1 MKSIIVGTA
10 GHIDHGKTAL
20 VKALTGIDADRLEEE
35 KRRGITIDLGFANMD
50 LQMAGDRA
58 ENDAAKNPANND
70 PAKNDPAKGG
80 ETLRIGFVDVPGHE
94 RFVRNMLAGVGGI
107 DLVLLVIAADEGIKP
122 QTREH
127 FDILQLL
134 GVRRGITVLTKAD
147 AVDAE
152 TLEVVRLEVQEFL
165 RGTFLDNPKSDD
177 SEFDGAKIRE
187 NAESEKS
194 EFLDRAGSN
203 QSKSIVAVSSRTGA
217 GLEELKRALVAA
229 AGEVTARD
237 SKALV
242 RLPIDRVF
250 TMKGFGTVVTGTLV
264 AGTIRA
270 EDELEVFPTG
280 QRVRVRGV
288 QVHGQVAEAAVAG
301 QRTALNLAGASTED
315 LARGMTLAPP
325 ETFRTTRVVDVK
337 MRLLA
342 SAPRA
347 LKDGARVH
355 FHSYTME
362 SVGEVRL
369 YEARKMDHTQLHDS
383 PVTTSTSRAQNAREI
398 GPPLVREF
406 AESPTLAAK
415 NAARMGHL
423 RSVGRPELFPGGEA
437 FAQIRLAEAALLM
450 PGDRFIL
457 RQFSPVVTI
466 GGGVVLDAAPM
477 TDPKGVRKLQKA
489 AGAAI
494 PAFVQSME
502 EFGAGRAVAILA
514 RRVARRGMR
523 GLTLAEAVAETGW
536 WRAQVVEI
544 AQALIKDGLLV
555 RFQDRL
561 FGKHEFELAQ
571 AGVLDAVSGF
581 HGKNP
586 LSAGMSKGE
595 LQDELQRALE
605 MSAELFA
612 AAVESLARAKK
623 LELVN
628 ELVRLPGR
636 GVVMKDEEAESK
648 KTIEAAFATAG
659 LKVPALQEV
668 IAGLKIDKVRAQK
681 IVTLLL
687 RDRVLVKVSDELVFH
702 RGALE
707 QLRRDLAAH
716 KTKSAKIDVAKFKEL
731 TGVSRK
737 YAIPLLEYLD
747 RERVTRRVGDVREI
761 L

>member
-35 KRRGITIDLGFANMD
+35 KRRGITIDLGFAHMD
-50 LQMAGDRA
+50 LPAANDGA
-58 ENDAAKNPANND
+58 ASDAAKD
-70 PAKNDPAKGG
+70 PAKSDPARNDRTRKA

-107 DLVLLVIAADEGIKP
+107 DLVLLVIAADESIKP

-134 GVRRGITVLTKAD
+134 GVRRGITVLTKSD

-152 TLEVVRLEVQEFL
+152 MLEVVRLEVQEFL
-165 RGTFLDNPKSDD
+165 RGTFLDEPKADNSKADN
-177 SEFDGAKIRE
+177 R
-187 NAESEKS
+187 KS
-194 EFLDRAGSN
+194 MDPAGLDAA
-203 QSKSIVAVSSRTGA
+203 QSFGKSQSIVAVSSLTGA
-217 GLEELKRALVAA
+217 GLEELKQALVAA
-229 AGEVTARD
+229 AGEVKARD
-237 SKALV
+237 SGALV

-264 AGTIRA
+264 AGTIRP

-280 QRVRVRGV
+280 RQVRVRGV
-288 QVHGQVAEAAVAG
+288 QVHGQATDAALAG

-325 ETFRTTRVVDVK
+325 ETLRTTRVVDVK
-337 MRLLA
+337 MRLLP

-347 LKDGARVH
+347 LRDGARLH

-362 SVGEVRL
+362 TVGEVRL
-369 YEARKMDHTQLHDS
+369 YE
-383 PVTTSTSRAQNAREI
+383 SREVDPTALGSEVKTPNA
-398 GPPLVREF
+398 V
-406 AESPTLAAK
+406 
-415 NAARMGHL
+415 RMGHPGAA
-423 RSVGRPELFPGGEA
+423 GRAQLFPGAEG
-437 FAQIRLAEAALLM
+437 FAQVRLAEAALLL

-457 RQFSPVVTI
+457 RQISPVVTI
-466 GGGVVLDAAPM
+466 GGGVVVDAAPM
-477 TDPKGVRKLQKA
+477 IDPKGVRKLEKA

-494 PAFVQSME
+494 PAFTQRME
-502 EFGAGRAVAILA
+502 AFGSGRGGAILTG
-514 RRVARRGMR
+514 RVTRRGMR

-536 WRAQVVEI
+536 RRAEIVET
-544 AQALIKDGLLV
+544 AGALIADRLLV

-561 FGKHEFELAQ
+561 FAQHEFELAQ
-571 AGVLDAVSGF
+571 AGVLEAVSGF
-581 HGKNP
+581 HKENP

-595 LQDELQRALE
+595 IQDELQRALE
-605 MSAELFA
+605 MAPELFA

-623 LELVN
+623 LELVH

-636 GVVMKDEEAESK
+636 GVEMKDEEAESK
-648 KTIEAAFATAG
+648 KTIEEAFAGAG

-668 IAGLKIDKVRAQK
+668 IAGLKIDKGRAQK

-687 RDRVLVKVSDELVFH
+687 RDRVLVKISEELVFH

-707 QLRRDLAAH
+707 QLRRELAGY

>member
-1 MKSIIVGTA
+1 LFLPVRFWVMKSLIVGTA

-20 VKALTGIDADRLEEE
+20 VKVLTGIDADRLEEE
-35 KRRGITIDLGFANMD
+35 KRRGITIDLGFAHMD
-50 LQMAGDRA
+50 LPAAVDSA
-58 ENDAAKNPANND
+58 ASIPAKHDAT
-70 PAKNDPAKGG
+70 KNDPAKKG

-152 TLEVVRLEVQEFL
+152 TLEVVRMEVQEFL
-165 RGTFLDNPKSDD
+165 RGTFLDSPKTDD
-177 SEFDGAKIRE
+177 T
-187 NAESEKS
+187 
-194 EFLDRAGSN
+194 
-203 QSKSIVAVSSRTGA
+203 KSIVAVSSLTGA
-217 GLEELKRALVAA
+217 GLDELKRALAAA

-237 SKALV
+237 SRALV

-264 AGTIRA
+264 AGTIRP

-280 QRVRVRGV
+280 RRVRVRGV
-288 QVHGQVAEAAVAG
+288 QVHGQAADAAVAG
-301 QRTALNLAGASTED
+301 QRTALNLTGASTED

-325 ETFRTTRVVDVK
+325 ETLRTTRVVDVK

-342 SAPRA
+342 SAARA

-362 SVGEVRL
+362 TVGEVRL
-369 YEARKMDHTQLHDS
+369 YGFGEQSPLVHDS
-383 PVTTSTSRAQNAREI
+383 RVKIPTLRQAQGRLSRAKDARE
-398 GPPLVREF
+398 
-406 AESPTLAAK
+406 
-415 NAARMGHL
+415 MGHPG
-423 RSVGRPELFPGGEA
+423 SVGRPQLFPGWEA
-437 FAQIRLAEAALLM
+437 FAQIRFSEGALLL

-466 GGGVVLDAAPM
+466 GGGVVVDAAPL
-477 TDPKGVRKLQKA
+477 TDPKGVRKLERA
-489 AGAAI
+489 AGAVI
-494 PAFVQSME
+494 PAFAQRME
-502 EFGAGRAVAILA
+502 EFGSGRKGAILA
-514 RRVARRGMR
+514 GRVTRRGMR

-536 WRAQVVEI
+536 LRAEIVEL
-544 AQALIKDGLLV
+544 AGALIESGKLV

-561 FGKHEFELAQ
+561 FGEHEFELAQ
-571 AGVLDAVSGF
+571 AGMLDAVSGF
-581 HGKNP
+581 HGANP

-595 LQDELQRALE
+595 MQDEVQRALK
-605 MSAELFA
+605 MAPELFV
-612 AAVESLARAKK
+612 AVVEGLAKAKK

-648 KTIEAAFATAG
+648 KTIEEAFAAAG

-668 IAGLKIDKVRAQK
+668 IAGLKIDKARAQK

-707 QLRRDLAAH
+707 QLRRDLAGY

-731 TGVSRK
+731 TAVTRK

>member
-1 MKSIIVGTA
+1 MKSLIVGTA

-35 KRRGITIDLGFANMD
+35 KRRGITIDLGFAHMD
-50 LQMAGDRA
+50 LAGA
-58 ENDAAKNPANND
+58 HD
-70 PAKNDPAKGG
+70 PAKNG

-165 RGTFLDNPKSDD
+165 RGTFLDSPKAD
-177 SEFDGAKIRE
+177 
-187 NAESEKS
+187 NA
-194 EFLDRAGSN
+194 
-203 QSKSIVAVSSRTGA
+203 KSIVAVSSLTGA

-229 AGEVTARD
+229 AGEVAARD
-237 SKALV
+237 SRALV

-264 AGTIRA
+264 AGTIRP

-280 QRVRVRGV
+280 RRVRVRGV
-288 QVHGQVAEAAVAG
+288 QVHGQAADAAVAG

-325 ETFRTTRVVDVK
+325 ETLRTTRVVDVK

-347 LKDGARVH
+347 LKNRARVH

-362 SVGEVRL
+362 TVAEVRL
-369 YEARKMDHTQLHDS
+369 YGFGEEIPSVHDS
-383 PVTTSTSRAQNAREI
+383 RVKIPTSRAKNARE
-398 GPPLVREF
+398 
-406 AESPTLAAK
+406 
-415 NAARMGHL
+415 MGH
-423 RSVGRPELFPGGEA
+423 PELFPGREA
-437 FAQIRLAEAALLM
+437 FAQIRLAEAALLL

-466 GGGVVLDAAPM
+466 GGGTVVDAAPM
-477 TDPKGVRKLQKA
+477 SDPKGVRKLERA
-489 AGAAI
+489 AGGSI
-494 PAFVQSME
+494 LAFTQKIE
-502 EFGAGRAVAILA
+502 EFGSGSRGAILA
-514 RRVARRGMR
+514 GRVMRRGMR

-536 WRAQVVEI
+536 RRAEVVEI
-544 AQALIKDGLLV
+544 AGALIEEGLLV

-561 FGKHEFELAQ
+561 LAKHEFELAQ
-571 AGVLDAVSGF
+571 TGVLDAVSSF
-581 HGKNP
+581 HKENP
-586 LSAGMSKGE
+586 LSAGMSTGE
-595 LQDELQRALE
+595 MQDELVRALE
-605 MSAELFA
+605 MAPELFA
-612 AAVESLARAKK
+612 ASVEGLARAKK
-623 LELVN
+623 LELVHD
-628 ELVRLPGR
+628 LVRLPGR

-648 KTIEAAFATAG
+648 KTIEEAFAAAG

-668 IAGLKIDKVRAQK
+668 IAGLKIDKARAQK

-687 RDRVLVKVSDELVFH
+687 RDRVLVKISDELVFY

-707 QLRRDLAAH
+707 QLRRDLAAY